1 MQKAASDDKTTA
13 VAVATPWQRMAY
25 LAASLRGARGRR
37 ARHILIGLVGPL
49 AAVTVGL
56 WIYLSGGRYVSTD
69 NAYVKA
75 DRIAISPDISGRV
88 VAVAVKAD
96 QPVERGAL
104 LFRIDPEPHRISL
117 ERAEARLAASI
128 RDMEALQALYQQR
141 MARRLLAEGD
151 VVFHTQAHERQMQ
164 LGRKGI
170 VSKSGMD
177 TAERNLRN
185 ARDQITI
192 AEQDIAEIKARLGDP
207 ETPVS
212 AHPTVR
218 EARALRDQAALDLA
232 RTEVKAP
239 AAGVVTNFDL
249 LPGEYVAAGK
259 VAFSLVSTEHIWIQ
273 ANFKETDL
281 THVKSGQPAV
291 IRIDT
296 YPDNDRQA
304 YVTSISSATG
314 SEFAVLPPQNATG
327 NWVKVVQRLP
337 VRLKLVA
344 LPGQPPLRA
353 GMSVTVTIDTGQKR
367 QMPHWASALT
377 FWAAA
382 GPGPA
387 AGSKP

>member
-1 MQKAASDDKTTA
+1 MQKAASDETDA
-13 VAVATPWQRMAY
+13 PPAAATPWQRLSNLLPA
-25 LAASLRGARGRR
+25 LGAARNRR
-37 ARHILIGLVGPL
+37 VRHVLIGLLGPL

-56 WIYLSGGRYVSTD
+56 WIYMAGGRYVATD

-75 DRIAISPDISGRV
+75 DRVAISPDISGRV
-88 VAVAVKAD
+88 IAVSVKAD

-104 LFRIDPEPHRISL
+104 LFRIDPEPHRIAL
-117 ERAEARLAASI
+117 ERAEARLAAAI
-128 RDMEALQALYQQR
+128 RDIEAMQALYQQR

-151 VVFHTQAHERQMQ
+151 VVFHAQAHERQMQ

-207 ETPVS
+207 DTPAA
-212 AHPTVR
+212 AHPAVR

-239 AAGVVTNFDL
+239 ATGVITNFEL
-249 LPGEYVAAGK
+249 LPGEYVTAGK
-259 VAFSLVSTEHIWIQ
+259 VAFSLVSTEEVWIQ

-291 IRIDT
+291 VHIDT

-304 YVTSISSATG
+304 IVTSISSATG

-367 QMPHWASALT
+367 AMPRWARIFT

-382 GPGPA
+382 EPGPA